1 MYIMILYTT
10 VTDVSEVTGPS
21 VGVTTKHLRMYF
33 FPCTPQ
39 SCVTS
44 QPIAAWPDLDY
55 MIHIRVLKFSTER
68 RGIC

>member
-33 FPCTPQ
+33 SP
-39 SCVTS
+39 
-44 QPIAAWPDLDY
+44 A
-55 MIHIRVLKFSTER
+55 R
-68 RGIC
+68 RNHV